1 MSEINGKKREFPGL
15 QHLATLQE
23 IMRGFTIKNAKWIL
37 VGIGLLILL
46 TGGAYFGAQALANRE
61 DAREA
66 AVVDP
71 NTNGGLSDMILDQ
84 SEEGLFENSP
94 SGQMIEM
101 EIENAAELPDSE
113 PETAGFILERE
124 DDTLLIGTGEPK
136 ISLKINDDGTPNIS
150 IDGTEGPSV
159 EVVITHN
166 TKIFEDVSDPTAM
179 FSGESDSFQ
188 QEVKL
193 VDSLDDMTVND
204 ATVMVWRTKRGERII
219 ADVVVVTPLIAVSSP
234 FQP

>member
-1 MSEINGKKREFPGL
+1 M
-15 QHLATLQE
+15 
-23 IMRGFTIKNAKWIL
+23 KNAKWII
-37 VGIGLLILL
+37 VGIGLLMLL
-46 TGGAYFGAQALANRE
+46 AGGAYFGAQALENRE
-61 DAREA
+61 DAGETD
-66 AVVDP
+66 VVDP

-84 SEEGLFENSP
+84 GEEGLFANSS
-94 SGQMIEM
+94 SGQMIEI
-101 EIENAAELPDSE
+101 EIDNAAELPDRE

-136 ISLKINDDGTPNIS
+136 ISLKINDDGTPNIG

-166 TKIFEDVSDPTAM
+166 TRVFEDVSDPTAM
-179 FSGESDSFQ
+179 FSGESDAFQ

-204 ATVMVWRTKRGERII
+204 ATVMVWGTKRGERII
-219 ADVVVVTPLIAVSSP
+219 ADVVVVSRPVAVSGP
-234 FQP
+234 VQP

>member
-1 MSEINGKKREFPGL
+1 MKS
-15 QHLATLQE
+15 
-23 IMRGFTIKNAKWIL
+23 AKWII

-46 TGGAYFGAQALANRE
+46 ASGAYFGAQSLANRE
-61 DAREA
+61 DGGETAG
-66 AVVDP
+66 VNP
-71 NTNGGLSDMILDQ
+71 NTNSGLSDMILDQ
-84 SEEGLFENSP
+84 SEEGLFGSGS

-101 EIENAAELPDSE
+101 EIDHAAELPDSE

-136 ISLKINDDGTPNIS
+136 ISMEINDDGMPNIN

-159 EVVITHN
+159 EVVITHK
-166 TKIFEDVSDPTAM
+166 TKIFEDVSDPTAI

-188 QEVKL
+188 QEVRL

-204 ATVMVWRTKRGERII
+204 ATVMVWGTKRGERII
-219 ADVVVVTPLIAVSSP
+219 ADVVVVTPPIVLSSP
-234 FQP
+234 VQP

>member
-1 MSEINGKKREFPGL
+1 M
-15 QHLATLQE
+15 
-23 IMRGFTIKNAKWIL
+23 KNAKWTLI
-37 VGIGLLILL
+37 GIGLLMLL
-46 TGGAYFGAQALANRE
+46 AGGAYFGAQSFANRE
-61 DAREA
+61 DGGEGET
-66 AVVDP
+66 AVINP

-84 SEEGLFENSP
+84 IEEGSYE
-94 SGQMIEM
+94 SGSSSQKLEI

-113 PETAGFILERE
+113 PDTGGFILERE

-136 ISLKINDDGTPNIS
+136 ISLKINNDGTPNIS

-204 ATVMVWRTKRGERII
+204 ATVMVWGTKRGERII
-219 ADVVVVTPLIAVSSP
+219 ADVVVVYRPVAVSGP
-234 FQP
+234 VQP

>member
-1 MSEINGKKREFPGL
+1 M
-15 QHLATLQE
+15 
-23 IMRGFTIKNAKWIL
+23 KNAKWTL
-37 VGIGLLILL
+37 VGIGLLMLL
-46 TGGAYFGAQALANRE
+46 AGGAYFGAQALANRE

-204 ATVMVWRTKRGERII
+204 ATVMVWGTKRGERII
-219 ADVVVVTPLIAVSSP
+219 ADVVLVTPPMVVSSP
-234 FQP
+234 VQP